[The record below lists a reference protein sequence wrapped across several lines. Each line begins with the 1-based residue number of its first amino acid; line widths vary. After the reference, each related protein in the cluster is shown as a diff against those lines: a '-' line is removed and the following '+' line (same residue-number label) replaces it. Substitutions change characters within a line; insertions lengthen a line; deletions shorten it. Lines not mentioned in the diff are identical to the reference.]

1 MLNAIQNLSQE
12 EQDLLFDALPLVTV
26 LIAGADG
33 KIDASETSWAKKLT
47 DIRSYSNEPELNA
60 FYEKANKD
68 FAGKVSFLM
77 KEIPAESKEGTQ
89 IISDKLTGLNPILA
103 KLPQIL
109 AAKYYKSLTSF
120 AKHIARADGG
130 FFKMWSISK
139 EEEALIGLPMLTPIE
154 MPEEEV

>member
-12 EQDLLFDALPLVTV
+12 EQALLFDALPLVTV

-33 KIDASETSWAKKLT
+33 KIDASETNWAKKLT
-47 DIRSYSNEPELNA
+47 DIRSYSNEPELNS
-60 FYEKANKD
+60 FYEEANKD
-68 FAGKVSFLM
+68 FEGKVSYLI

-89 IISDKLTGLNPILA
+89 IIADKLADLNPILA
-103 KLPQIL
+103 KLPQRL
-109 AAKYYKSLTSF
+109 AAKFYISLTSF

-130 FFKMWSISK
+130 FFKMWSVSK

-154 MPEEEV
+154 MPEEEA

>member
-1 MLNAIQNLSQE
+1 MLNAIENLSQE
-12 EQDLLFDALPLVTV
+12 EQALMFEALPLVTV

-33 KIDASETSWAKKLT
+33 KIDASETNWAKKLT
-47 DIRSYSNEPELNA
+47 DIRSYANEPELNS

-68 FAGKVSFLM
+68 FAGKLSYLI

-89 IISDKLTGLNPILA
+89 MIADKLAGLNPILA
-103 KLPQIL
+103 KLPQRL
-109 AAKYYKSLTSF
+109 AAKFYISLTSF

-130 FFKMWSISK
+130 FFKMWSVSK

-154 MPEEEV
+154 MPEEEA

>member
-1 MLNAIQNLSQE
+1 
-12 EQDLLFDALPLVTV
+12 
-26 LIAGADG
+26 
-33 KIDASETSWAKKLT
+33 
-47 DIRSYSNEPELNA
+47 
-60 FYEKANKD
+60 
-68 FAGKVSFLM
+68 M